1 MQLLL
6 FTTPCYLHLI
16 SACNTTEGH
25 PQSIPYY
32 FIIMTMPLIS
42 RSILSSSRRLL
53 PTTSFF
59 LTPYHTANQNITA
72 ATNNTQQSVLLST
85 SPDYTNYESWHKNNY
100 EDESH
105 NNTTTNN
112 TNLDILQN
120 NFQDENS
127 SNSTTAAK
135 FNHPVEGPRTSVLM
149 ELTDSVGAL
158 HDVLR
163 FL

>member
-1 MQLLL
+1 MAMSLIYR
-6 FTTPCYLHLI
+6 FTI
-16 SACNTTEGH
+16 
-25 PQSIPYY
+25 
-32 FIIMTMPLIS
+32 
-42 RSILSSSRRLL
+42 SSSRRLL

-59 LTPYHTANQNITA
+59 LTPYHTNQNTNVT
-72 ATNNTQQSVLLST
+72 ATNNTQQSVLFST

-105 NNTTTNN
+105 TTTTAMNN

-120 NFQDENS
+120 NLDENS

-135 FNHPVEGPRTSVLM
+135 FNHPVEGSRTSVLM
-149 ELTDSVGAL
+149 ELTDRVGAL

>member
-1 MQLLL
+1 
-6 FTTPCYLHLI
+6 
-16 SACNTTEGH
+16 
-25 PQSIPYY
+25 
-32 FIIMTMPLIS
+32 MTMSLIG
-42 RSILSSSRRLL
+42 RSILSSSRAAFRL
-53 PTTSFF
+53 PKSSSFF
-59 LTPYHTANQNITA
+59 LTPYHTTNQNTI
-72 ATNNTQQSVLLST
+72 ATSTKNTQQALYFST

-105 NNTTTNN
+105 TTTAMNN

-120 NFQDENS
+120 NLDENS
-127 SNSTTAAK
+127 RSSSTSAAK

-149 ELTDSVGAL
+149 ELTDRVGAL

>member
-1 MQLLL
+1 MAAM
-6 FTTPCYLHLI
+6 
-16 SACNTTEGH
+16 S
-25 PQSIPYY
+25 
-32 FIIMTMPLIS
+32 LIS
-42 RSILSSSRRLL
+42 RSILSSSRRL
-53 PTTSFF
+53 PKSSSFF
-59 LTPYHTANQNITA
+59 LTPYHTTNQNTI
-72 ATNNTQQSVLLST
+72 ATTTNKTEQSVLLST

-105 NNTTTNN
+105 TTTANN

-127 SNSTTAAK
+127 SSSSNSTK

-149 ELTDSVGAL
+149 ELTDRVGAL